1 MASEFDVLDKDIDK
15 HRALGVI
22 LCTYPEKNYLRDNLI
37 CLPIEYI

>member
-22 LCTYPEKNYLRDNLI
+22 LCTYPEKIYLRDNLI